1 MKSPPKRSISTSH
14 VISRCL
20 WKLTSSTL
28 GCSIWQEIGPGV
40 SLMNNCSIIV
50 HKIFSKLSSS
60 IHVNKVRFIP
70 GIQIGL
76 LPKIKHW
83 QSPTPNINKEKKR
96 DSQNLSPKM
105 TKAAKML
112 RFKQSFPTGRPQ
124 RRRAVHTTWSLEA
137 SRKSGWGKKF
147 SKPWSGFTCKVLFT
161 KPLAV
166 HMVRGWQP
174 DQTDLESRAGI

>member
-20 WKLTSSTL
+20 WKLASSTL
-28 GCSIWQEIGPGV
+28 GHSIWQEIGPGV

-50 HKIFSKLSSS
+50 YKIFSKLSSS

-83 QSPTPNINKEKKR
+83 QSPTPNII
-96 DSQNLSPKM
+96 L
-105 TKAAKML
+105 
-112 RFKQSFPTGRPQ
+112 
-124 RRRAVHTTWSLEA
+124 RRRETVRILVLKWPKLPRCWDLNKVSPQADLREGGLSTPPDPWKHPENLGGERSLA
-137 SRKSGWGKKF
+137 SHDLVLPVKCF
-147 SKPWSGFTCKVLFT
+147 SLNPWLC
-161 KPLAV
+161 A
-166 HMVRGWQP
+166 W
-174 DQTDLESRAGI
+174 